1 MAMPAPPTRAA
12 RASCWANRVNAGAY
26 PTVTLLAGRHKRI
39 KSGHPWAYSN
49 EVAMTAQA
57 RALEPGALVR
67 LAAESGESM
76 GVAGF
81 NPHSLIAAR
90 ILDRD
95 ADTVIDAKFL
105 AGRLAAALA
114 LRERLYDA
122 PYYRLVHA
130 EADGLPG
137 LVVDRF
143 GDSLAVQLNTAVM
156 DRLRDAVLDALDAAL
171 APGVVVLR
179 NDSAVRRLEGLDT
192 AVETARGACGGPVE
206 LREGAIRFLAD
217 LTGGQKTGWFYD
229 QRDNRVFAGGL
240 ARDGRVLD
248 VYCHT
253 GGFALHAAAGGAR
266 DVLALDRSAA
276 ALALAEQAVALNGF
290 GAAWRFLKADAF
302 TALERLG
309 RDAERFDLVIADPPA
324 FVKSRKD
331 IKPGLRAYRKLSRLC
346 AGLVSPGGFLFIASC
361 SYNVAADAFEEQI
374 GKGLA
379 DARRGGRILRRA
391 GAGPD
396 HPVHPWLPESAY
408 LKSLVLQLD

>member
-1 MAMPAPPTRAA
+1 MP
-12 RASCWANRVNAGAY
+12 AGAY
-26 PTVTLLAGRHKRI
+26 PTVSLLAGRHKRI

-49 EVAMTAQA
+49 EISMTAQA
-57 RALEPGALVR
+57 KALEPGALVR
-67 LAAESGESM
+67 LVAESGEPM

-81 NPHSLIAAR
+81 NPHSLVAAR
-90 ILDRD
+90 MLDRD
-95 ADTVIDAKFL
+95 ADSAIDAEFL
-105 AGRLAAALA
+105 AGRLRRALA

-143 GDSLAVQLNTAVM
+143 GATLAVQFNSAVM
-156 DRLRDAVLDALDAAL
+156 DRLRDALLAALDATL
-171 APGVVVLR
+171 APVAVVLR
-179 NDSAVRRLEGLDT
+179 NDSPVRRLEGLDT
-192 AVETARGACGGPVE
+192 AVETVRGACGGPVE
-206 LREGAIRFLAD
+206 LREGEIRFLAD

-229 QRDNRVFAGGL
+229 QRDSRAFTGSL

-266 DVLALDRSAA
+266 EVLAVDRSAA
-276 ALALAEQAVALNGF
+276 ALALAEQAAALNGF
-290 GAAWRFLKADAF
+290 GARCRFLKADVF

-309 RDAERFDLVIADPPA
+309 REGERFDLVVADPPA

-331 IKPGLRAYRKLSRLC
+331 LKPGLRAYRKLSRLC
-346 AGLVSPGGFLFIASC
+346 AGLVSPGGFLFVASC
-361 SYNVAADAFEEQI
+361 SHNVAADSFEEQI
-374 GKGLA
+374 GRGLA
-379 DARRGGRILRRA
+379 DTRRGGRILRRA

>member
-1 MAMPAPPTRAA
+1 MSAA
-12 RASCWANRVNAGAY
+12 AY

-49 EVAMTAQA
+49 EIAMTAQA
-57 RALEPGALVR
+57 RALEAGALVR
-67 LAAESGESM
+67 LVAESGEPM

-81 NPHSLIAAR
+81 NPHSLVAAR
-90 ILDRD
+90 MLHRD
-95 ADTVIDAKFL
+95 ADSVIDAEFI
-105 AGRLAAALA
+105 AGRLRAALA

-137 LVVDRF
+137 LVIDRF
-143 GDSLAVQLNTAVM
+143 GDTLAVQLNSAVM
-156 DRLRDAVLDALDAAL
+156 DRLRDALLDALDATL
-171 APGVVVLR
+171 APTVVVLR
-179 NDSAVRRLEGLDT
+179 NDSPVRRLEGLDT
-192 AVETARGACGGPVE
+192 VVETARGACGGPVE
-206 LREGAIRFLAD
+206 LREGEIRFLAD
-217 LTGGQKTGWFYD
+217 LAGGQKTGWFYD
-229 QRDNRVFAGGL
+229 QRDNRAFTGGL
-240 ARDGRVLD
+240 ARDARVLD
-248 VYCHT
+248 AYCHT

-266 DVLALDRSAA
+266 EGLAVDRSAA
-276 ALALAEQAVALNGF
+276 ALALAEQAAALNGF
-290 GAAWRFLKADAF
+290 AAPWRFLKADVF

-309 RDAERFDLVIADPPA
+309 RDRERFDLVVADPPA

-346 AGLVSPGGFLFIASC
+346 AGLVSPGGFLFVASC
-361 SYNVAADAFEEQI
+361 SHNVAADSLEEQI
-374 GKGLA
+374 ARGLA
-379 DARRGGRILRRA
+379 DAHRGGRILRRA